1 MIRLQAFTEAGS
13 FNRRQTMMNVMEKM
27 NVVSESFPQSFEKLR
42 YMEKI
47 FFGQPCIFRR
57 QSVLGRFVKETFG
70 GNSIRKGK
78 AGNSGLNANRVIS
91 HADIFPNLITSFF
104 NVAPVGMPID
114 EHRAAALAAQ

>member
-1 MIRLQAFTEAGS
+1 MVRLQTFAEASS

-27 NVVSESFPQSFEKLR
+27 NVVSEFFTQSFEKLR

-57 QSVLGRFVKETFG
+57 QSLLGRLVKEFFVC
-70 GNSIRKGK
+70 NSIRRGQ
-78 AGNSGLNANRVIS
+78 AGNPGLNANRAIS
-91 HADIFPNLITSFF
+91 HADIFPNLIASFF

-114 EHRAAALAAQ
+114 EHRVAA